1 MLTLKDGYYFDPAS
15 RKVACQHTGYT
26 YAILGDFRVTVFSVG
41 IDGPAEYAV
50 DYRLTNQEQLAHEML
65 TARRWFSPF
74 VEVGD

>member
-1 MLTLKDGYYFDPAS
+1 MLALRDGYYFDPAS
-15 RKVACQHTGYT
+15 RKVACQQTGYT

-41 IDGPAEYAV
+41 IDGPADSAVGYALI
-50 DYRLTNQEQLAHEML
+50 DPERLAHEML